1 MSIKA
6 KKISIIV
13 IAAVFALVAIV
24 CTIGLFSVKKVQVNY
39 AVSKGANTMEIQTTL
54 DEFLGDSL
62 VFLSIDKVKDAVDAY
77 PYFEVTSVDKQ
88 FPNVLKVSIRER
100 KETYF
105 VKSGD
110 NYVVT
115 AQDGFVLRV
124 ATEDEVLHNSIRDK
138 IHLNLEGISVES
150 ASVGSIIKTDN
161 DALIKTVFEIA
172 DSVELINCVE
182 SITVTK
188 YNVPGADLT
197 FKTYS
202 GVSIE
207 IAKFEVKGVEM
218 AVEAFNA
225 YNNAE
230 SDYVK
235 MYSFIKAYLVN
246 GEINVV
252 WASAKQ

>member
-1 MSIKA
+1 MSMKA

-13 IAAVFALVAIV
+13 IAVVFALVAIV
-24 CTIGLFSVKKVQVNY
+24 CTIGLFSIKKVQVDY

-62 VFLSIDKVKDAVDAY
+62 VFLSIDKVKDAVDNY

-88 FPNVLKVSIRER
+88 FPNVLKVCIRER

-105 VKSGD
+105 VKGND
-110 NYVVT
+110 GYVVT
-115 AQDGFVLRV
+115 AQDGFVLRT
-124 ATEDEVLHNSIRDK
+124 ATENEVEENLLRDK
-138 IHLNLEGISVES
+138 IYLNLDGISVES
-150 ASVGSIIKTDN
+150 AAIGSIIKTDN
-161 DALIKTVFEIA
+161 DSLVKTAFKIA

-218 AVEAFNA
+218 AVEAFKA

-235 MYSFIKAYLVN
+235 MYSFIKVYLVN
-246 GEINVV
+246 DEIKVV
-252 WASAKQ
+252 WASDKQ